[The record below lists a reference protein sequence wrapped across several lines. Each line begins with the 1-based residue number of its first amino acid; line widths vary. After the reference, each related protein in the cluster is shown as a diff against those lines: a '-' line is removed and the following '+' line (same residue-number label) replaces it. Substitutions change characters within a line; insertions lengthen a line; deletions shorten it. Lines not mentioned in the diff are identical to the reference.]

1 MKVRLKAHIGILL
14 NRIKQILGF
23 ALNCSLKI
31 AYKISLKN
39 KYTSNNSTIMNKQFI
54 ILVILSISFFQL
66 KAQDTI
72 IKYIPD
78 TVTVFPNPERGW
90 RQQVCP
96 ECCDN
101 PPLVIK
107 GPHPP
112 LTFGKLISWYHHSD
126 AITIFQD
133 LIKIQDWNADIPQE
147 RLDQIQE
154 DLNTVRLSFCKSVIR
169 IVYNWSINND
179 DPHEEQIIRHLE
191 QLKPIIR
198 KNSDVI
204 FAFELGTFGGT
215 GEACCGSKFLADENN
230 GSTSLTKSGILI
242 YDSIASM
249 VPKDRMVTIHYPRYK
264 FNMMGW
270 SEGNMYPSKA
280 IALNETNAFDGSRQ
294 SRIGFYNDNF
304 AGDEDHYGFF
314 NAWIPE
320 EKQFTIEETKY
331 VNMQGEIQ
339 SATDYNK
346 KFGAYE
352 AKKYHFSALHLGG
365 DDWDDVSKAWKES
378 GQFDQMSKYLGYRFR
393 LIESQ
398 IPLKA
403 VLGSTFKMSLV
414 MANDGWARI
423 MNPRKVEIILK
434 SKTSDKKYVIDVDG
448 DGRGNRL
455 WLPGP
460 GETKTLTICQVLP
473 EDLLPGEYELFLNL
487 PDPYPSI
494 HDIPGYSI
502 RLANKYLWQMYT
514 GYNALNAVI
523 KVNKIEPMI
532 KRGKTKIND

>member
-1 MKVRLKAHIGILL
+1 MNKTIITLVLLILL
-14 NRIKQILGF
+14 NITLQ
-23 ALNCSLKI
+23 
-31 AYKISLKN
+31 
-39 KYTSNNSTIMNKQFI
+39 
-54 ILVILSISFFQL
+54 
-66 KAQDTI
+66 AQDTI
-72 IKYIPD
+72 IRYIPD
-78 TVTVFPNPERGW
+78 TVTIFPNPERGW
-90 RQQVCP
+90 REQVTP

-101 PPLVIK
+101 PPLIIK

-112 LTFGKLISWYHHSD
+112 LTFGKLISWYHHSN

-169 IVYNWSINND
+169 IVYNWSIAND
-179 DPHEEQIIRHLE
+179 DPEEEQIIRHLE

-230 GSTSLTKSGILI
+230 GSTSLNKSGIRI

-264 FNMMGW
+264 YNMMGW
-270 SEGNMYPSKA
+270 SEGNKHPSKA
-280 IALNETNAFDGSRQ
+280 IPLNENNAFDGSLQ

-320 EKQFTIEETKY
+320 EKLFTLEETKY

-339 SATDYNK
+339 SATNYNK
-346 KFGAYE
+346 RYGVSE
-352 AKKYHFSALHLGG
+352 LKKYHFTALHQGG
-365 DDWDDVSKAWKES
+365 DGWEDVKKAWKSS
-378 GQFDQMSKYLGYRFR
+378 GQYDLMSKYLGYRFR

-398 IPLKA
+398 IPLK
-403 VLGSTFKMSLV
+403 VIPGSTFKMRLV

-423 MNPRKVEIILK
+423 MNPRKVEIIFRNN
-434 SKTSDKKYVIDVDG
+434 STGNKYVMDIDG

-460 GETKTLTICQVLP
+460 EETKTLNMSNALPKDLP
-473 EDLLPGEYELFLNL
+473 EGEYELFLNL
-487 PDPYPSI
+487 PDPYPSL
-494 HDIPGYSI
+494 HDISGYSI
-502 RLANKYLWQMYT
+502 RLANKYLWNMYS
-514 GYNALNAVI
+514 GYNSLNTHVS
-523 KVNKIEPMI
+523 VRNIEDSPKKKMI
-532 KRGKTKIND
+532 KKH